1 MSEVYKQTHDS
12 AGDEYGKLEPG
23 SLNVKKGEYHPAAD
37 SAMAWIKGYMVQH
50 PAEYLMHKEAL
61 ASTALSGNRLAEICM
76 GTIDR
81 LAKGE
86 PVSDRYLLGL
96 AWTIMKLANHEEMEL
111 TESMRVDQ

>member
-1 MSEVYKQTHDS
+1 
-12 AGDEYGKLEPG
+12 
-23 SLNVKKGEYHPAAD
+23 
-37 SAMAWIKGYMVQH
+37 
-50 PAEYLMHKEAL
+50 MHKEAL

-96 AWTIMKLANHEEMEL
+96 AWTILSWRTM
-111 TESMRVDQ
+111 MRWKKPKA